1 MANKFGILFVIA
13 LVIIGAV
20 VILSGCTSS
29 SPSATPTPTANST
42 PTSKNFTIT
51 TMDVQQPESL
61 DPAYDYE
68 NVGFSIMQNVYDT
81 LLFYNGTS
89 TTDLIGDLATSYNVS
104 PDGLTYTFNL
114 RHNVTFSNGDPF
126 NASAVKYTFDRGVIM
141 NQPAGSWVVDVT
153 PFLKGGLAYMSS
165 NQTPADVAA
174 YLAND
179 PVQVID
185 PYTVSMT
192 LAKPYAAWPYVMAF
206 PATSIIDPIYDQ
218 ANGGYAADNQ
228 SAFMTD
234 NMMGTGPFVLTEW
247 VPNDH
252 ITLTRNPTYWGTPA
266 LPSQVI
272 IKYSSDYNT
281 RLMAVDSG
289 QADIMLGDQALHY
302 YDLLNDTNIKV
313 DTYPTSVQED
323 FIGMNFNISPFNN
336 PLVRKAMTES
346 FDYNTY
352 IQKVFNGLAAQPNG
366 AIPQGLQGYNASM
379 PKAQF
384 NATDAAAL
392 LTQAGYSSSNP
403 FNITIYYNSG
413 NDMRQTAALM
423 LQQEIQSYNPNYKV
437 NIQALDWG
445 TYLQDITSGSLPAFA
460 LGWIADY
467 PSADNFIGPFF
478 LGTSQ
483 GYFAPQISYNN
494 SEINNLYLTA
504 LHDTNMTEQMQD
516 YTQIQTLAANDYPY
530 IYLDQPYNIYTYR
543 TDVHGIVEN
552 PIYSELMYSTIYK

>member
-1 MANKFGILFVIA
+1 
-13 LVIIGAV
+13 
-20 VILSGCTSS
+20 
-29 SPSATPTPTANST
+29 
-42 PTSKNFTIT
+42 
-51 TMDVQQPESL
+51 MDVQQPESL

-89 TTDLIGDLATSYNVS
+89 TTQLVGDLATSYNVS

-114 RHNVTFSNGDPF
+114 RPNVTFSDGTPF
-126 NASAVKYTFDRGVIM
+126 NAQAVKFNFDRGVIM
-141 NQPAGSWVVDVT
+141 NQAAGSWVVDVT
-153 PFLKGGLAYMSS
+153 PFLAGGSTYMASK
-165 NQTPADVAA
+165 QTPADVEA

-179 PVQVID
+179 PVKVID
-185 PYTVSMT
+185 NNTVSIT
-192 LAKPYAAWPYVMAF
+192 LAQPYAAFPYVLAF
-206 PATSIIDPIYDQ
+206 PGTSILSPTYDMTNTN
-218 ANGGYAADNQ
+218 ASLASNETAWLISMADQ
-228 SAFMTD
+228 QDAFMT
-234 NMMGTGPFVLTEW
+234 NHMSGTGPFVLSEW

-252 ITLTRNPTYWGTPA
+252 ITLARNPTYWGTPA

-289 QADIMLGDQALHY
+289 QADIMLGDQQLHY
-302 YDLLNDTNIKV
+302 YDLLNDSNIKV
-313 DTYPTSVQED
+313 DVINTSLQED
-323 FIGMNFNISPFNN
+323 FIGMNFNIAPFNN

-346 FDYNTY
+346 FDYQTY

-379 PKAQF
+379 LPAQF
-384 NATDAAAL
+384 NATDAANL

-413 NDMRQTAALM
+413 NDLRQTAAMM

-437 NIQALDWG
+437 NIQALDWP
-445 TYLQDITSGSLPAFA
+445 TYLQETTAGQLPMFI

-478 LGTSQ
+478 LGTSA

-494 SEINNLYLTA
+494 TQINSLYLSA
-504 LHDTNMTEQMQD
+504 LHDTNAADQMQK
-516 YTQIQTLAANDYPY
+516 YSQIQTLAANDTPY
-530 IYLDQPYNIYTYR
+530 LYLDQPYLVYTYR
-543 TDVHGIVEN
+543 PNVHGIVEN
-552 PIYSELMYSTIYK
+552 PIYSELIYSTIYKS